1 MIVLTIYTKDG
12 STIELSR
19 NGAITVPWLDAI
31 PTEKD
36 KAENLVEEIMI
47 PFDNLANQI
56 QEKLEV

>member
-1 MIVLTIYTKDG
+1 M
-12 STIELSR
+12 
-19 NGAITVPWLDAI
+19 AITVPWLDAI
-31 PTEKD
+31 PTEED